1 MNRAPNAMRLKGATI
16 TYREAL
22 ARTMRDALAGDPRVI
37 ILGQGV
43 NDHKG
48 TFGTTLGLAK
58 EFGDDRVIDMP
69 LCEEATTGLAVGAAM
84 SGGYPIHVHIRAD
97 FVFLAMNQIINMAA
111 KMKYMSGGRVD
122 VPMLIRLVVGR
133 SWGQGAQHSQSP
145 QSLFAH
151 IPGLTVVMP
160 ASAQTIL
167 DTYPHL
173 IAHHRGPVVSLEHRL
188 LYEIRFP
195 EPTPAATPGDPLSA
209 RLIRPGRDVTVVASS
224 IMALEALRGARHLAE
239 HGIDIEVI
247 DLHTPTHYDPAVIL
261 ASLRKTGRLL
271 VADTSWIPFG
281 VGAEISRIVVESDP
295 GLLRAPV
302 RFLGMK
308 QAPCPTA
315 KALEDMFYPNL
326 GDFVDAAAALARGR
340 GDHGVPL
347 PDEHS
352 MADIYKKF
360 RGPF

>member
-1 MNRAPNAMRLKGATI
+1 MNCALDPAPADDKTI
-16 TYREAL
+16 TYRDALALTMREAL
-22 ARTMRDALAGDPRVI
+22 AKDPRVI
-37 ILGQGV
+37 IIGQGV

-48 TFGTTLGLAK
+48 TFGTTLGLAE
-58 EFGDDRVIDMP
+58 EFGADRVIDMP
-69 LCEEATTGLAVGAAM
+69 LCEESTTGLAVGAAM
-84 SGGYPIHVHIRAD
+84 TGGYPIHVHIRAD
-97 FVFLAMNQIINMAA
+97 FVFLAMNQIVNMAS

-151 IPGLTVVMP
+151 FPGLAVVMP

-167 DTYPHL
+167 DTYPYL

-195 EPTPAATPGDPLSA
+195 APSPAVPNNPLSA
-209 RLIRPGRDVTVVASS
+209 RLVRSGRDLTVVASS
-224 IMALEALRGARHLAE
+224 IMVLEARRAAQHLAE
-239 HGIDIEVI
+239 HGIDVEII
-247 DLHTPTHYDPAVIL
+247 DLHAPSHFDRTAVIE
-261 ASLRKTGRLL
+261 SLRKTGRLL
-271 VADTSWIPFG
+271 VADTSWIPYG
-281 VGAEISRIVVESDP
+281 VGAEIARVVTESDP
-295 GLLRAPV
+295 RLLRAPA

-315 KALEDMFYPNL
+315 KALEDIFYPNL
-326 GDFVDAAAALARGR
+326 RDFVDTAAALVRGR
-340 GDHGVPL
+340 ADHGVPL